1 MAQPPIVPSYV
12 ELLWPTLRAIR
23 TIGDSGSIEEIV
35 EKVVELEGFTEEQ
48 QSVLHGDGPGSEIQY
63 RLAWSRTYLKGM
75 GLLDNSARGVW
86 ALTDKGRDPSLDE
99 ATVLKLHGEY
109 TTQLRVRQRARRKAE
124 QDREPAVGDQADQEP
139 ARDWREEL
147 LDALLAMPPAGF
159 ERLAQRLL
167 REAGF
172 ISATVM
178 GRSGDGG
185 IDGLGVYRLS
195 LVSFPVYFQC
205 KRYRGGVGP
214 GVVRDFRGAMA
225 GRGDKGL
232 LITTGSFTGDA
243 KREATRDGAPP
254 IDLIDGDGLCELLKK
269 YELGVKTTVRQV
281 EEITVHSGLLPR
293 RLVSRVT
300 TCLLGKPR
308 RPARGP
314 AEDARRELH
323 DGQVPC
329 RHERGRA
336 PSRLPRS
343 GGPTPASDRPRDR
356 RSGRGHRPRQGSRR
370 PRGRRPVW
378 SKRGRGRAGQGLERS
393 RTQAAHRGQ
402 PAGRGGHS

>member
-12 ELLWPTLRAIR
+12 EMLWPTLRAIR
-23 TIGDSGSIEEIV
+23 AIGDSGSIEEIV

-99 ATVLKLHGEY
+99 ATVLKLHSEY
-109 TTQLRVRQRARRKAE
+109 TTQLRIRQRARRKAE
-124 QDREPAVGDQADQEP
+124 RDREPAAGDQAGQES
-139 ARDWREEL
+139 ARDWKEEL

-205 KRYRGGVGP
+205 KRYRGSVGP

-254 IDLIDGDGLCELLKK
+254 IDLIDGDGLCDLLKK
-269 YELGVKTTVRQV
+269 YDLGVKTTVRQV
-281 EEITVHSGLLPR
+281 EEITVHSEFFLD
-293 RLVSRVT
+293 V
-300 TCLLGKPR
+300 
-308 RPARGP
+308 
-314 AEDARRELH
+314 
-323 DGQVPC
+323 
-329 RHERGRA
+329 
-336 PSRLPRS
+336 
-343 GGPTPASDRPRDR
+343 
-356 RSGRGHRPRQGSRR
+356 
-370 PRGRRPVW
+370 
-378 SKRGRGRAGQGLERS
+378 
-393 RTQAAHRGQ
+393 
-402 PAGRGGHS
+402 

>member
-12 ELLWPTLRAIR
+12 ELLWPTLQAIR
-23 TIGDSGSIEEIV
+23 AIGDSGSIEEIV
-35 EKVVELEGFTEEQ
+35 EKVVELEGFTEAQ
-48 QSVLHGDGPGSEIQY
+48 QSVPHGDGPGSEIQY

-86 ALTDKGRDPSLDE
+86 AL
-99 ATVLKLHGEY
+99 
-109 TTQLRVRQRARRKAE
+109 
-124 QDREPAVGDQADQEP
+124 
-139 ARDWREEL
+139 
-147 LDALLAMPPAGF
+147 LAMPPVGF

-195 LVSFPVYFQC
+195 LVSFPDYFQC

-232 LITTGSFTGDA
+232 VITTGSFTGDA

-254 IDLIDGDGLCELLKK
+254 IDLIDGDGLCELLKR
-269 YELGVKTTVRQV
+269 YELGVQTTVRQV
-281 EEITVHSGLLPR
+281 EEVAIHPEFFEYV
-293 RLVSRVT
+293 
-300 TCLLGKPR
+300 
-308 RPARGP
+308 
-314 AEDARRELH
+314 
-323 DGQVPC
+323 
-329 RHERGRA
+329 
-336 PSRLPRS
+336 
-343 GGPTPASDRPRDR
+343 
-356 RSGRGHRPRQGSRR
+356 
-370 PRGRRPVW
+370 
-378 SKRGRGRAGQGLERS
+378 
-393 RTQAAHRGQ
+393 
-402 PAGRGGHS
+402 